1 MRHVKRLTRCRTHS
15 NHGDDVYGIT
25 MVTMGIMIKAV
36 NGNYV
41 MIHMMSVMMMMVM
54 MI

>member
-1 MRHVKRLTRCRTHS
+1 
-15 NHGDDVYGIT
+15 

-41 MIHMMSVMMMMVM
+41 MIHMMSVMMMVM